1 MLPETVHLEW
11 TTKLQVHT
19 RMDLLKKTW
28 RAYKIT
34 NHQNLQSWT
43 DSVHAVFLLL
53 DCSSRM
59 SGSDKIHWTLDNLSL
74 IYAYYGIDWNWNIFS
89 SHICHEQII
98 ISNKW
103 GVLDRSSR
111 ADCYWLVSN
120 TAGVSLVMI
129 FRGRLLQKWL
139 IIQASTLCF
148 DIASFAAV
156 LIQILVA
163 IVCNTW

>member
-19 RMDLLKKTW
+19 RMDLLKKG
-28 RAYKIT
+28 AYKSSKLAIL
-34 NHQNLQSWT
+34 NRFC
-43 DSVHAVFLLL
+43 ACCILLL

-156 LIQILVA
+156 LIQTLVA